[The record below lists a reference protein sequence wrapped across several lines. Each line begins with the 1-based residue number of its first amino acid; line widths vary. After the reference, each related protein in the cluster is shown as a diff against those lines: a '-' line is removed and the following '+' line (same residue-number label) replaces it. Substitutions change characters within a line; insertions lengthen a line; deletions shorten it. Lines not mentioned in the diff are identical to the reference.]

1 MISGPV
7 NKSFFENSVC
17 QYFNICIVTR
27 EKSFLT
33 INWLHLNKKWK
44 PRQSCQ
50 SCRNFAIPRKNLDK
64 LTIFSQTKF
73 YGFLNVNL
81 VRYRHLGE
89 KRLLGKNKTKYS
101 LEKCKNLTTLFWMY
115 KCASTKMGIR
125 LFEYT
130 SKVCYHGFLYHIIS
144 LNVWFSENY
153 FGQLHVRSK

>member
-27 EKSFLT
+27 EKIFLT

-50 SCRNFAIPRKNLDK
+50 SCRNFATSRKNLDK
-64 LTIFSQTKF
+64 LIIFSQKKC
-73 YGFLNVNL
+73 YGLLNVNL
-81 VRYRHLGE
+81 VRYRYIGE
-89 KRLLGKNKTKYS
+89 KRLLGEIKTKYS
-101 LEKCKNLTTLFWMY
+101 LEKCENLTTFFWMY
-115 KCASTKMGIR
+115 KYASTKIR

-130 SKVCYHGFLYHIIS
+130 SKICYHGFLYHIIS
-144 LNVWFSENY
+144 LNVWFSEIF
-153 FGQLHVRSK
+153 FGRLYVRSK